1 MKQINYSILI
11 IIFLLFAIL
20 PLPVAAEEAA
30 EGSSDGRDIQIQCS
44 FPGIVLEAGES
55 TEFAL
60 ALTNNGD
67 ALPKKLW
74 VETFGES
81 TDWEYQFL
89 NGETEITR
97 ISIPKGSSQNIKF
110 IVKTSSDTPV
120 GEYYVKVHI
129 GNGYCWLYIEIS
141 DTHAG
146 ERGILKLTTVN
157 ELGEAIKGA
166 TVTVKQGKDPEPV
179 MIIKTSND
187 GKIRSEL
194 PHGEYILHI
203 DKEGYHSALPVEVK
217 VSSGLE
223 TDAGD
228 IMLEK
233 MNNAV
238 EISYKTLSITT
249 SIGKNPV
256 FEMKLKNIGRAD
268 STFTLHSTG
277 LPENWY
283 TRFKEAKD
291 SAESLS
297 EIFMYAGEEKTLYLE
312 VIPSYGEET
321 GDYHFTSVVTSP
333 TGDDYDQELGV
344 TLRGEYIL
352 KVYTDQYRYEL
363 GKGDKVS
370 FDVRLKNTGSA
381 GSLTNIR
388 PEISAPEGW
397 KATISPK
404 TIASLEPGESNTI
417 SVTLIPPSNIAAS
430 EYKISLKVK
439 SDQVETSDD
448 FRMVVKESSVVTIL
462 GLLLLVGVAGG
473 VWYAFRK
480 HQRR

>member
-11 IIFLLFAIL
+11 LIFLLVAIL
-20 PLPVAAEEAA
+20 PLPAAAEENP
-30 EGSSDGRDIQIQCS
+30 EGRDIQIQCS

-55 TEFAL
+55 TEFGL
-60 ALTNNGD
+60 TLTNYGD
-67 ALPKKLW
+67 TFPKKLW

-81 TDWEYQFL
+81 SDWEYQFL

-97 ISIPKGSSQNIKF
+97 ISIPKGTSQNINF

-141 DTHAG
+141 ETHAG
-146 ERGILKLTTVN
+146 ERGILKLATVN

-166 TVTVKQGKDPEPV
+166 TVTVMQGKDTEPV

-194 PHGEYILHI
+194 PHGEYTLNI

-333 TGDDYDQELGV
+333 TGDDYDEELEV

-352 KVYTDQYRYEL
+352 NVYTEKYRYEL

-439 SDQVETSDD
+439 SDQAETSDD